1 MTTGGG
7 ESSFINQQ
15 SVKIFATAGALAV
28 LPHCRDNSIHCCAP
42 ARQAQTFQGFKRE
55 TSVTTTAP
63 QIRVLLV
70 DDEPLARGMIREM
83 LEADRDVEVV
93 GECVNGEEA
102 VAAIREHRPDLIFLD
117 VQMPEES
124 GFEVLENIKEE
135 YTPHVIFVTAYDQY
149 AVRAFEVHALDYL
162 LKPFD
167 RERFEAAWRRAKEH
181 ILKEKGGRL
190 DERILT
196 LLEELKAGAKYL
208 ERLVIK
214 SGGRVFFLEADEI
227 DWIEAEGNY
236 VSVHS
241 GKKSHLLRE
250 TISSLEAQ
258 LDPKKFRR
266 VHRSAIVQLA
276 KIKELQPWFHGE
288 YRIVL
293 HSGAQLMLSRNYREN
308 LQEALG
314 KVL

>member
-1 MTTGGG
+1 
-7 ESSFINQQ
+7 
-15 SVKIFATAGALAV
+15 
-28 LPHCRDNSIHCCAP
+28 
-42 ARQAQTFQGFKRE
+42 
-55 TSVTTTAP
+55 VTTSPA

-70 DDEPLARGMIREM
+70 DDESLAREMIREM
-83 LEADRDVEVV
+83 LADDPTVEII

-102 VAAIREHRPDLIFLD
+102 IAAIEALAPDLLFLD
-117 VQMPEES
+117 VQMPEAS
-124 GFEVLENIKEE
+124 GFGVLENLKNGQAM
-135 YTPHVIFVTAYDQY
+135 PHVIFVTAYDQY

-167 RERFEAAWRRAKEH
+167 RERFEAAWQRAKEQ
-181 ILKEKGGRL
+181 ILREKNGRM
-190 DERILT
+190 DQRILT
-196 LLEELKAGAKYL
+196 LLEELKAGSKYL

-214 SGGRVFFLEADEI
+214 SAGRVFFLEADDI

-241 GKKSHLLRE
+241 GAKSHLLRE
-250 TISSLEAQ
+250 TISSLESQ

-266 VHRSAIVQLA
+266 IHRSSLVQIN

-288 YRIVL
+288 YRIIL
-293 HSGAQLMLSRNYREN
+293 HCGAELMLSRNYREN

>member
-1 MTTGGG
+1 VVRA
-7 ESSFINQQ
+7 S
-15 SVKIFATAGALAV
+15 
-28 LPHCRDNSIHCCAP
+28 AP
-42 ARQAQTFQGFKRE
+42 ANDSSAKEGAG
-55 TSVTTTAP
+55 VTTSAT

-70 DDEPLARGMIREM
+70 DDEPLAREMIQEM
-83 LEADRDVEVV
+83 LAGDPSVEIV
-93 GECVNGEEA
+93 GGCAGGAEA
-102 VAAIREHRPDLIFLD
+102 VAAIKEHAPDLIFLD
-117 VQMPEES
+117 IQMPEAS
-124 GFEVLENIKEE
+124 GFEVLEALKNG

-167 RERFEAAWRRAKEH
+167 RERFEASWQRVKEH

-196 LLEELKAGAKYL
+196 LLEELKAESKYL

-214 SGGRVFFLEADEI
+214 SGGRVFFLEAGEI

-266 VHRSAIVQLA
+266 IHRSAIVQLD

-288 YRIVL
+288 YRIIL
-293 HSGAQLMLSRNYREN
+293 HSGAELMLSRNYREN
-308 LQEALG
+308 LQDALG